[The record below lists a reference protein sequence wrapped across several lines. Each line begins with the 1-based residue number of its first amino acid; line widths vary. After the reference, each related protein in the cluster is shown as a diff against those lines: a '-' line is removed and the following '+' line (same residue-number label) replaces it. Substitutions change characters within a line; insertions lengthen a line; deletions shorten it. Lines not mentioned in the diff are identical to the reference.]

1 MILIEIK
8 KEARYLKKNSQT
20 PQEKTAKIQT
30 DQINMAF
37 GPITSCFSIEWDFST
52 KRREQFFE
60 GGRGFVAKKARRV
73 SF

>member
-37 GPITSCFSIEWDFST
+37 GPITSCFSIEWDFKNSLLLNVIQNLFT
-52 KRREQFFE
+52 FTT
-60 GGRGFVAKKARRV
+60 
-73 SF
+73 